1 MLNRIIK
8 ILTVIRLAQ
17 SIWWDGLNL
26 LDHILNHVV
35 FLLGLA
41 LLSWAFVVIF
51 F

>member
-17 SIWWDGLNL
+17 SIWWDGMNL

-35 FLLGLA
+35 ALLCLA
-41 LLSWAFVVIF
+41 LIAWFVVVFIL
-51 F
+51 